1 MPKADLQM
9 GKAYFQRVLLRHLF
23 EIKVNRHKQYLL
35 YKYLWS
41 QIELEYRLFAIGNQW
56 INSCSV
62 ASPTTELNLSYFKKW
77 GWSAIGNMEFR
88 EQKIHL
94 ENNGNPPRWGF
105 GSRRHNKQGH
115 QEWWYRLWTD
125 PKGSQVRGVEKPKH
139 SNCETWSTDLSDQG
153 KSSYVLLLWGSIWAC
168 SCPECLGPQA
178 EHILQKGKPSHS
190 ERQGT
195 SHKLEWTNLL

>member
-62 ASPTTELNLSYFKKW
+62 ASPTTELNLSYFKK
-77 GWSAIGNMEFR
+77 
-88 EQKIHL
+88 
-94 ENNGNPPRWGF
+94 
-105 GSRRHNKQGH
+105 
-115 QEWWYRLWTD
+115 
-125 PKGSQVRGVEKPKH
+125 
-139 SNCETWSTDLSDQG
+139 
-153 KSSYVLLLWGSIWAC
+153 
-168 SCPECLGPQA
+168 
-178 EHILQKGKPSHS
+178 
-190 ERQGT
+190 
-195 SHKLEWTNLL
+195 